1 MFYNTTQ
8 ETYIWI
14 LSNHKEE
21 RRKGKIQLINA
32 TQMKTSLRR
41 NMGKK
46 NCEISKEQ
54 QKTIVKCFMDME
66 ENEYSQVLSNSEF
79 GYWKITI
86 LHPKR
91 NEDGSLATDKKGKMV
106 PDKSLTETEIVPFNY
121 AGGINGFLEHE
132 ILCYAPDSWINTAV
146 TKIGYDLSF
155 EKYFHTSVADR
166 SNQEILTE
174 LTALQNETQSLL
186 SEILGG
192 AINDN

>member
-1 MFYNTTQ
+1 M
-8 ETYIWI
+8 
-14 LSNHKEE
+14 
-21 RRKGKIQLINA
+21 
-32 TQMKTSLRR
+32 LR
-41 NMGKK
+41 
-46 NCEISKEQ
+46 
-54 QKTIVKCFMDME
+54 
-66 ENEYSQVLSNSEF
+66 L
-79 GYWKITI
+79 
-86 LHPKR
+86 
-91 NEDGSLATDKKGKMV
+91 
-106 PDKSLTETEIVPFNY
+106 PF
-121 AGGINGFLEHE
+121 AEHE